1 MCDPYDF
8 YKKVNFLSF
17 PGNKVKE
24 NLALNLNNLKQKSD
38 WNKLE
43 MDNVNLEDYVFCW
56 TNKTNESMSS
66 TLNEKCQ
73 FSHSK
78 HFRLIDTK
86 CKWPDCTSKCLPIKH
101 PDKANAW
108 MNPLEYFNYY
118 GLFSM
123 NELAHRLRVKENTLR
138 KMNYSNLLNLI
149 TTKKL

>member
-1 MCDPYDF
+1 
-8 YKKVNFLSF
+8 
-17 PGNKVKE
+17 
-24 NLALNLNNLKQKSD
+24 
-38 WNKLE
+38 
-43 MDNVNLEDYVFCW
+43 VNLEDYVFCW
-56 TNKTNESMSS
+56 TNNNNNNYNDTSI
-66 TLNEKCQ
+66 LNEMCT

-101 PDKANAW
+101 PDKENSW

-123 NELAHRLRVKENTLR
+123 NELAHRLKIKENKLR

-149 TTKKL
+149 TMKKAI